1 MEKGFGIDQAN
12 KIRKKINAS
21 KELSMLLDSMDFEG
35 EYRSKLFE
43 FMQKMEDDTQILQER
58 ALKCIEKSMESI
70 AKNDDLTKKFS
81 ERALASLELS
91 DKRDEELSGLV
102 KELAIKIDARS
113 EERHQLKMQLLRKS
127 EAD

>member
-1 MEKGFGIDQAN
+1 ME
-12 KIRKKINAS
+12 
-21 KELSMLLDSMDFEG
+21 FEG